1 MFTFKQGDRPLEG
14 YTIQRGVGRGGFG
27 EVYYAISDGGKEIAL
42 KYLRENPSIE
52 LRGVTACLN
61 LKSPHLVSIFDVK
74 QNADG
79 QWFVLM
85 EYIAGS
91 SLRELMNDAPG
102 GLGPQKAAF
111 ILRELGRGLTYLHD
125 RGIVHRDLKPG
136 NVFYDEG
143 YVKIG
148 DYGLSKFMAASQHSG
163 QTVSVGTVH
172 YMAPEIG
179 SGNYDRTIDIYALG
193 VMLYEMLLGRVPF
206 SGATVG
212 EILMKHLTAQPEVDA
227 LPAPFPDVIRK
238 ALQKDPKDR
247 YQTVAEMV
255 DAVFG
260 AAGIRQSVD
269 AFEPNSLSTAARAA
283 VPLRPGAVVP
293 PVPTGGSSNVGQ
305 TMTASPTPGRPREPL
320 VPAPDADGGGRPGRV
335 ARTYERVHEVADRVA
350 DRIDGTRLG
359 RHIAGTM
366 QQRSLAERV
375 ALAALVVV
383 GSSLGLGMALGTG
396 GDVATTCLRI
406 GLTIAAIV
414 QGVLVGCW
422 IGFERYRFGSVWLVK
437 GLIAALVAMVVIPT
451 PSPLESMRST
461 RASRS
466 VSAARQKLEQAAEYA
481 KRSEVERRPSGW
493 ERLEEKAGRMGPP
506 GLVIGAAKKTRE
518 AQPIALPL
526 LALLLLGDWPGRYYR
541 GRRGE
546 ISLGYAFSA
555 WLFTLIVSGMTDT
568 EPKMA
573 VALIAAAASLATQS
587 VAGLWPLSATT
598 YVPAGLLTKHR
609 RERRSDARQP
619 AAADAVVD
627 GAPPVIAPVVPRPRP
642 TASPAA
648 VHEHGG
654 RGAHEGVERD
664 RFGGSRP
671 AYPARSPHVRLIWSI
686 AGLLMLGLSAA
697 MFAGSGLAAHSD
709 DEMAAFVMAGIFAFA
724 GSVFGFTRGIGK
736 RSRGLWRDY
745 LRPGLSLAGLATSG
759 AAGVATGL
767 MARAPDE
774 QWAGVAM
781 IILGAVVF
789 LGVWLLPI
797 GAARA
802 EPLSP
807 AELQARARRRA
818 GWTLAIGILMLA
830 NIGSAVGFIEWKFDR
845 RTANAL
851 LPAVIVPISLCG
863 VGLIVLGA
871 VRLAHFSRKNPK
883 LALPLRR
890 VFEFSGQPDL
900 GSVIERHFSALGYA
914 PASRGELYWS
924 FERGNAMTMMWDSNY
939 RKLLTR
945 VNAAAYALGADR
957 WQLRCYMD
965 VETSAWH
972 TPDQKQLRALWA
984 ELDEL
989 RDVLG
994 ARDVDLPAGSS
1005 VATTSA
1011 ATA

>member
-91 SLRELMNDAPG
+91 SLRELMNEAPG

-269 AFEPNSLSTAARAA
+269 AFEPNSLSTAARVA
-283 VPLRPGAVVP
+283 VPLRPGAGVA

-305 TMTASPTPGRPREPL
+305 TMTASPTPGGPREPL
-320 VPAPDADGGGRPGRV
+320 VPAPAAGGGPPGRIG
-335 ARTYERVHEVADRVA
+335 RTYERVHEVADRVA
-350 DRIDGTRLG
+350 GRIDGTRLG
-359 RHIAGTM
+359 RRVAGTM
-366 QQRSLAERV
+366 HHRSSAERV

-383 GSSLGLGMALGTG
+383 GSTLGIGMAFGAG
-396 GDVATTCLRI
+396 GDVPTTCLRI
-406 GLTIAAIV
+406 GLTIAAVV

-422 IGFERYRFGSVWLVK
+422 IGFERYQFRSVWLVK
-437 GLIAALVAMVVIPT
+437 ALIAALVGIVVIPT
-451 PSPLESMRST
+451 PSPLESMRPS

-466 VSAARQKLEQAAEYA
+466 VSVVQEGTEQAAPSA
-481 KRSEVERRPSGW
+481 NRPDVERRSSGW
-493 ERLEEKAGRMGPP
+493 KRLEERAGRMGPP
-506 GLVIGAAKKTRE
+506 GLVISAAKKTRE

-526 LALLLLGDWPGRYYR
+526 LALLLLGDWPGRFYR

-546 ISLGYAFSA
+546 ISLGNAFSA
-555 WLFTLIVSGMTDT
+555 WLFALIVSAMTDT

-573 VALIAAAASLATQS
+573 VALIAGAASLATQS
-587 VAGLWPLSATT
+587 VAGLWPLSAAT
-598 YVPAGLLTKHR
+598 YVPDGLLPQKR
-609 RERRSDARQP
+609 RERGSDARQP
-619 AAADAVVD
+619 ASADAVID
-627 GAPPVIAPVVPRPRP
+627 GAPPVITPSAPYAGPAGSPGAVRAHAGRGEDVGVPR
-642 TASPAA
+642 
-648 VHEHGG
+648 G
-654 RGAHEGVERD
+654 RS
-664 RFGGSRP
+664 GGSPHSFQNRP
-671 AYPARSPHVRLIWSI
+671 PHVRLIWSI
-686 AGLLMLGLSAA
+686 VGLLMLGLSAA
-697 MFAGSGLAAHSD
+697 MFAGSGLAAHAD
-709 DEMAAFVMAGIFAFA
+709 DEVAAFVMAGIFAFA

-745 LRPGLSLAGLATSG
+745 LRPGLSLAGLATCG

-767 MARAPDE
+767 MAHAPDE
-774 QWAGVAM
+774 QWAGVAG
-781 IILGAVVF
+781 IIMGAVVF

-818 GWTLAIGILMLA
+818 GWTLATGILLIV
-830 NIGSAVGFIEWKFDR
+830 NIGSAVGIIEWKLDR
-845 RTANAL
+845 RTANAVM
-851 LPAVIVPISLCG
+851 PAVIVPVSLGG
-863 VGLIVLGA
+863 VALIVLGSIG
-871 VRLAHFSRKNPK
+871 LARSGPKHPK

-890 VFEFSGQPDL
+890 VLEFRGLPDL
-900 GSVIERHFSALGYA
+900 GAVIERHFSALGYA

-945 VNAAAYALGADR
+945 VNAAAYVLGADR

-972 TPDQKQLRALWA
+972 TPDQKQLRALWS

-989 RDVLG
+989 RDLLG
-994 ARDVDLPAGSS
+994 ARDVDLPSG
-1005 VATTSA
+1005 ATVGPASA